1 MATVGCSNSSD
12 ICSDFN
18 EINGDPHRI
27 WLGCLP
33 TRITEFAVLQLAK
46 QFGELSDFHFPVH
59 KTGDLQGS
67 TVGYCFLTYRSVD
80 DAKKA
85 WKVLDGLNFH
95 GYTLVARP
103 ARPTRDELTV
113 AQRSYDEASRLR
125 IMEETIQRE
134 AQLAAVM
141 AMCDSSSVL
150 SSRTEDPFSG
160 TISDEQLYP
169 TPKISSYSNYP
180 SVSSSHVHIPDLYG
194 KHGLSQNSQ
203 TSSKINSHNLTLKT
217 SSCNTNHHRRSKNQ
231 IETKTAIHLIERALK
246 NLEKTPIDGIAS
258 LKPITNGH
266 TNPYSDVLILKST
279 NLVKCDKNNRVHYS
293 TSSPSI
299 SCSRRITIRK
309 THDNNTKKLHALPRH
324 HRCTE
329 SNDQLIHKR
338 DFIAHPI

>member
-1 MATVGCSNSSD
+1 
-12 ICSDFN
+12 
-18 EINGDPHRI
+18 
-27 WLGCLP
+27 
-33 TRITEFAVLQLAK
+33 
-46 QFGELSDFHFPVH
+46 
-59 KTGDLQGS
+59 
-67 TVGYCFLTYRSVD
+67 
-80 DAKKA
+80 
-85 WKVLDGLNFH
+85 
-95 GYTLVARP
+95 
-103 ARPTRDELTV
+103 
-113 AQRSYDEASRLR
+113 
-125 IMEETIQRE
+125 MEETIQRE

-338 DFIAHPI
+338 DFIPHPI